1 MTAAAPHWD
10 VFCRVV
16 DNYGDAGFCWRLA
29 RLLVHAQ
36 RLDVTLWIDHVDAL
50 ARIVDD
56 VDPAVAGQRVDGVH
70 VRRFDDAAVDARPGV
85 AVIEA
90 FGCGLPARFLDAME
104 RERPVWVNLEY
115 LSAEAW
121 VDGVHGLP
129 SPQPQRP
136 LTRWFYFPG
145 FTHATGGLLH
155 ERGLAALRDACVD
168 EPGTGA
174 LDVSLFCY
182 ANRGL
187 PALLE
192 TWAQGG
198 ETLRLQVAEG
208 VATGDFAHWLG
219 RPLPPAPSRVAR
231 GALQVSVLALVTQP
245 AYDHRLWRC
254 DLNIVRG
261 EDSFVRAQWARK
273 PMVWHAYRQA
283 ERAHRTK
290 IDAFLARYLEDSSA
304 NDAASL
310 RAFWHAF
317 DDEDGDGLALAW
329 PSLRAALASL
339 DAHAAHWADRL
350 QALPELSSA
359 LVSFVEMRH
368 N

>member
-261 EDSFVRAQWARK
+261 EDSFVRAQWARTNESSPRTMLRSQRHK
-273 PMVWHAYRQA
+273 RWSYAGCVTNASTLTCNAP
-283 ERAHRTK
+283 RATRDGAGGSGRPSQCAKSPVATPSATCRRSVSPPCAHVS
-290 IDAFLARYLEDSSA
+290 SSA
-304 NDAASL
+304 GSPRFA
-310 RAFWHAF
+310 
-317 DDEDGDGLALAW
+317 
-329 PSLRAALASL
+329 
-339 DAHAAHWADRL
+339 
-350 QALPELSSA
+350 
-359 LVSFVEMRH
+359 
-368 N
+368 